1 MGIEGNYKQIGNE
14 TLKELHKSLKG
25 DNKIDKKEFENI
37 KLSVVADKNKTKGE
51 IELLNRIEDC
61 LNKNLDIN
69 SSEFAPKGNSINFDL
84 KISKNSIQISDSKEE
99 NFKSKI
105 PTKVICDFLNKKF
118 DKLKN
123 KDGRIDLQSLE
134 NALRSSK
141 FSSGEKLVLDRVIQ
155 NLDLFLNKEVKN
167 FSDITLPPYGISKD
181 GIQKLI
187 NLSNNQNSKEIQNK
201 LLHLENTTF
210 RSNEHIKIIDR
221 ASKVSISE
229 NSKEW
234 ANLDVLEYVLKS
246 KTKGMLDPSKGQD
259 FIGEFKDNYIRS
271 HKEIIK
277 EASKLY
283 GIPENLLAG
292 VLHKEVGGDPY
303 IIDDISYIGRKN
315 LPTQIKSIIK
325 DIPEIDSLSA
335 DKQLTSFGNVS
346 IQIRR
351 AKESLGYSYNIST
364 KQEEEII
371 KSLKNP
377 KEAIFICAKH
387 LKDLKQID
395 FKNKPFNKLSNY
407 ELSIIAT
414 RYNAGPGDTRER
426 LAQKGFGYGQNIL
439 DNFKNIS
446 ELLK

>member
-1 MGIEGNYKQIGNE
+1 
-14 TLKELHKSLKG
+14 
-25 DNKIDKKEFENI
+25 
-37 KLSVVADKNKTKGE
+37 
-51 IELLNRIEDC
+51 
-61 LNKNLDIN
+61 
-69 SSEFAPKGNSINFDL
+69 
-84 KISKNSIQISDSKEE
+84 
-99 NFKSKI
+99 
-105 PTKVICDFLNKKF
+105 
-118 DKLKN
+118 
-123 KDGRIDLQSLE
+123 
-134 NALRSSK
+134 
-141 FSSGEKLVLDRVIQ
+141 
-155 NLDLFLNKEVKN
+155 
-167 FSDITLPPYGISKD
+167 
-181 GIQKLI
+181 
-187 NLSNNQNSKEIQNK
+187 
-201 LLHLENTTF
+201 
-210 RSNEHIKIIDR
+210 
-221 ASKVSISE
+221 
-229 NSKEW
+229 
-234 ANLDVLEYVLKS
+234 
-246 KTKGMLDPSKGQD
+246 MLDPSKGQD

-395 FKNKPFNKLSNY
+395 FKNKPFNRLSNY